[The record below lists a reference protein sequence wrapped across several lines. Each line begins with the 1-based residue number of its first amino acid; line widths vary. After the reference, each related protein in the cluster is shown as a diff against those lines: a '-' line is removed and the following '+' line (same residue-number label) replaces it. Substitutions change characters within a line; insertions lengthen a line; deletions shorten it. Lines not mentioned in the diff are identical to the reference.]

1 MKKAVKKITLVYYVI
16 YATTIL
22 STALGYL
29 LNLQGKA
36 VSIDPQSST
45 GIALSSI
52 LILYILISIPGSL
65 GGFHRMTK
73 KWRSIEDEKLK
84 LAKYEKG
91 AILRLVAIGVGLV
104 GSVILFYITNNI
116 SMIYCVG
123 IAAIA
128 LLFCKPSEDKLISDL
143 KLDEEEDSSINK

>member
-1 MKKAVKKITLVYYVI
+1 MKKTIKSIAQVYYII

-22 STALGYL
+22 STVVGYL
-29 LNLQGKA
+29 MNIQGQTK
-36 VSIDPQSST
+36 SIDPKSSI

-52 LILYILISIPGSL
+52 LILYILISIPFAL

-73 KWRSIEDEKLK
+73 KWKLIEDEKLK

-91 AILRLVAIGVGLV
+91 AILRLAAIGTGLI
-104 GSVILFYITNNI
+104 GSVVLFYVMNDI

-123 IAAIA
+123 ITAIA
-128 LLFCKPSEDKLISDL
+128 LLFCKPTEAKIESDL
-143 KLDEEEDSSINK
+143 KLNETEE